1 MDEADISQM
10 LDEYDEGPGLNLDS
24 ILSGIPIANVPSNS
38 TWWWCGPGPFPAF
51 LVLKPCGTHRV
62 FVSKKIKLWQSLFVI
77 STRLWTNSSYAIHS
91 VFHYLFFFSPL
102 PFWNFNTSLRASH
115 PLYPL
120 FLSRHL
126 RSLSSKAVCRS
137 DIRGVFFFVRDAGRS
152 RRKRR
157 HLIRCGSL
165 CSFFL
170 LRQATP
176 RLLRIEDRLICTLYK
191 FPFIFLTK

>member
-1 MDEADISQM
+1 M
-10 LDEYDEGPGLNLDS
+10 PF
-24 ILSGIPIANVPSNS
+24 ILCFII
-38 TWWWCGPGPFPAF
+38 
-51 LVLKPCGTHRV
+51 
-62 FVSKKIKLWQSLFVI
+62 
-77 STRLWTNSSYAIHS
+77 
-91 VFHYLFFFSPL
+91 FFFSPL

-176 RLLRIEDRLICTLYK
+176 RLLIMKTDWFVLCINFHLFFWLNNTYLYK
-191 FPFIFLTK
+191 VACLILLAFVMEKSYHCVQFINIMLRVFFPLLQL